1 MGLFDLVFRTCSLD
15 FRFSWES
22 WLVKRHGHENERPA
36 RFYNS
41 GTGLRAWAPDTLNPN
56 AGPWLVEVGF
66 RV

>member
-22 WLVKRHGHENERPA
+22 WLVKRHGHENEDR
-36 RFYNS
+36 
-41 GTGLRAWAPDTLNPN
+41 
-56 AGPWLVEVGF
+56 LVSIIRG